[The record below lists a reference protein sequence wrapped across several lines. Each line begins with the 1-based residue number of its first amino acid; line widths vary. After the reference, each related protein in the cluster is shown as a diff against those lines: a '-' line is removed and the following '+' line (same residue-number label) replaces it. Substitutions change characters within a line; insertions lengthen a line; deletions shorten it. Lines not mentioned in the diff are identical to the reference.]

1 MQFKLTSTS
10 FEADGFLPEAQLY
23 NGMGQSG
30 GNLSPALSWINPPD
44 GTKSFAV
51 TTYDPDAPTGSGWWH
66 WVLVNIP
73 ATVSSLPEGASSAP
87 DTLPQGALQ
96 SRTDFGTPG
105 YGGAAPP
112 PGALHHYVFT
122 VHALSVE
129 TLPVNPD
136 MSAAMVGFM
145 INGARLGS
153 ASVTAVYG
161 HGL

>member
-1 MQFKLTSTS
+1 MAFKLTSTA
-10 FEADGFLPEAQLY
+10 FEEGGFLPEAQLY

-30 GNLSPALSWINPPD
+30 GNLSPALSWSNPPD

-66 WVLVNIP
+66 WVLVNVP
-73 ATVSSLPEGASSAP
+73 STVSSLPEGASSVP
-87 DTLPQGALQ
+87 DKLPQGALQ
-96 SRTDFGTPG
+96 SRTDFGAPG

-112 PGALHHYVFT
+112 PGVLHHYVFT

-129 TLPVNPD
+129 ALPVNPD

>member
-1 MQFKLTSTS
+1 MTFQLTSAA
-10 FEADGFLPEAQLY
+10 FAEGAFLSQAQLY

-30 GNLSPALSWINPPD
+30 GNLSPPLAWSDPPH
-44 GTKSFAV
+44 GTKSFAL
-51 TTYDPDAPTGSGWWH
+51 TLYDPDAPTGSGWWH

-73 ATVSSLPEGASSAP
+73 AEVMSLSEGAGSTSS
-87 DTLPQGALQ
+87 TLPSGALQ

-112 PGALHHYVFT
+112 PGVLHHYVFT
-122 VHALSVE
+122 VHALGVE
-129 TLPVNPD
+129 TLDVNPD

-145 INGARLGS
+145 INANRLG
-153 ASVTAVYG
+153 AAKLTAVYG

>member
-1 MQFKLTSTS
+1 MAFNLTSTA
-10 FEADGFLPEAQLY
+10 FENDGFMPKAQLY

-30 GNLSPALSWINPPD
+30 DNLSPPLSWSDPPA

-51 TTYDPDAPTGSGWWH
+51 TLYDPDAPTGSGWWH

-73 ATVSSLPEGASSAP
+73 ADVTSLPEGASSKP
-87 DTLPQGALQ
+87 DALPEGALQ
-96 SRTDFGTPG
+96 SRTDFGVAG

-112 PGALHHYVFT
+112 PGVLHHYVFT
-122 VHALSVE
+122 VHALGVE
-129 TLPVNPD
+129 MLDVSPD

>member
-1 MQFKLTSTS
+1 MAFKLTSTA
-10 FEADGFLPEAQLY
+10 FEEGGFLTAAQLY

-30 GNLSPALSWINPPD
+30 GNLSPALSWSNPPD

-66 WVLVNIP
+66 WVLVNVP

-87 DTLPQGALQ
+87 DKLPNGALQ
-96 SRTDFGTPG
+96 SRTDFGAPG

-112 PGALHHYVFT
+112 PGVLHHYVFT

-129 TLPVNPD
+129 ALPVNPD